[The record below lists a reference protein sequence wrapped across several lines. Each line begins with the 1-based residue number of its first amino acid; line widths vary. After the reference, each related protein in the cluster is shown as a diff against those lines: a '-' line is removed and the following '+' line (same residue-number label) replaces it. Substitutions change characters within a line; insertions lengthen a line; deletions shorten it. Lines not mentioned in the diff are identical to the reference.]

1 MNTNR
6 ISVKLQIPLVRSVLR
21 DCLHAKGW
29 LMVHILSQTNY
40 GCKTT
45 FSVTKTEPY
54 KPRNVQP
61 HNISIQ
67 DSTFVQI
74 LWILVRNIKPSLIT
88 FPWTKYKSFI
98 SNVSL
103 LITLVFLLTVDVPQ
117 YCPVHRNEVIQDP
130 DNCAKF
136 YNCSDVSHSEC
147 TYPDLFSLVTFR
159 CERFLS
165 TSCDQR
171 PEPQAPCNV
180 IILFFLLLQRKTFI
194 NIMKGVNHQLQHT
207 CIFIMITCLKKS
219 KDKSIFTF

>member
-6 ISVKLQIPLVRSVLR
+6 ISVKLQILLVRNVPQ

-29 LMVHILSQTNY
+29 LMVHILSRTNY

-45 FSVTKTEPY
+45 FSVTRTEPY

-67 DSTFVQI
+67 DSTFARM
-74 LWILVRNIKPSLIT
+74 LWSLVRDIKPSLMT
-88 FPWTKYKSFI
+88 FKVIYLSI
-98 SNVSL
+98 LDVSL
-103 LITLVFLLTVDVPQ
+103 SKMLILWLTVDVPQ
-117 YCPVHRNEVIQDP
+117 YCPVHRNKVIQDP

-171 PEPQAPCNV
+171 PEPQAPCNAM
-180 IILFFLLLQRKTFI
+180 IFFSLLLQRWSFI
-194 NIMKGVNHQLQHT
+194 NTLKDHQLQDS
-207 CIFIMITCLKKS
+207 CIFIAITCEKIERQIKFSLLFCK
-219 KDKSIFTF
+219 I